1 MNSPHLLRGQVLAD
15 LGRHDEAAQQFVAQI
30 AQAPDDVVAH
40 GLLAMSLAVT
50 GQTEPAQFHAHE
62 TIRLAANS
70 GWSHFVMGFV
80 LNQANR
86 CKEAQAFVEEAIELQ
101 PEVAEY
107 FHLLA
112 AVLGSQGKDRQA
124 MKAVEA
130 CLSLAPNHANA
141 LNLRAWFLR
150 RQAMHREAD
159 SAALYAL
166 QTHPENAQ
174 AHVNYGISLIVE
186 GSYHEALAQFRE
198 AMRLDP
204 SSQSAPG
211 AIFIAR
217 SFRALAIMLGFF
229 VMVASFLA
237 VLAFSQAAF
246 GCFQTLVVAI
256 VVLIVL
262 LLWRRPWH
270 CIGWHRRMRFR

>member
-1 MNSPHLLRGQVLAD
+1 MNPFLLRGQILAD

-30 AQAPDDVVAH
+30 AQAPDDVIAH
-40 GLLAMSLAVT
+40 GLLAISLAVT
-50 GQTEPAQFHAHE
+50 GQTELAQFHAHE
-62 TIRLAANS
+62 TLRLAAHL

-80 LNQANR
+80 LNRANR
-86 CKEAQAFVEEAIELQ
+86 CSEAQAFAEKAIELQ

-112 AVLGSQGKDRQA
+112 AILGSQCKDREA
-124 MKAVEA
+124 MTAVES
-130 CLSLAPNHANA
+130 CLSLTPNHTNA

-166 QTHPENAQ
+166 QMHPENAQ
-174 AHVNYGISLIVE
+174 AHVNYGLSLIVA
-186 GSYHEALAQFRE
+186 GNYRKALVQFRE

-211 AIFIAR
+211 AIVIAR
-217 SFRALAIMLGFF
+217 SFRAIAIMLGFF
-229 VMVASFLA
+229 VIVAIFLA
-237 VLAFSQAAF
+237 VLAFSQAAV
-246 GCFQTLVVAI
+246 GCFQVSVVAI
-256 VVLIVL
+256 AVFMVL

-270 CIGWHRRMRFR
+270 SFGWHRRMRFR